1 LNPVLF
7 DAIAILICLF
17 GSAFFSGS
25 ETALTSLSQ
34 PEIQKLI
41 EDEGAAALKLWRDKP
56 IQVLT
61 AILIGNNLFN
71 VAGSALATDLAHR
84 VFDSGAI
91 AIATGGMTFL
101 LLTFG
106 EITPKSIAKH
116 WSVRLSG
123 TIMWA
128 LRVPYYVFWPATIFF
143 TKLTRWFMNRLGEDT
158 SEHFSYVTAEEI
170 EYLVDLGSREGSF
183 SEERE
188 RLLRSVFEFPDTI
201 VREVMVP
208 RTDMVALS
216 VDMDLDTI
224 VDILVDCGHSRIPVY
239 EDNLDEIQGLF
250 YAKDLIRM
258 VNSHGDEKEF
268 DLQAFIREPYFVPE
282 SKGIAELLSEFQA
295 ERMHMAVV
303 VDEFGGTAGLITL
316 EDIIEE
322 FFGDI
327 QDEYD
332 SERPQIIRVDDYRA
346 RVDARV
352 PIDEIEQFCGLELP
366 EHPDY
371 ESLGGFL
378 MAQSGTVPEVG
389 SEISWGHV
397 IFRVL
402 KADQKSVQTVEIE
415 TVDEPWE
422 SLGLDESTHP
432 ETAPTTP
439 DGDDGGDDEPEV
451 REMVS

>member
-1 LNPVLF
+1 M
-7 DAIAILICLF
+7 I

-34 PEIQKLI
+34 PQIQKLI
-41 EDEGAAALKLWRDKP
+41 EEEEAKALRLWRDQP

-71 VAGSALATDLAHR
+71 VAASALATDLAHR
-84 VFDSGAI
+84 VFQSGAV
-91 AIATGGMTFL
+91 AIATGGMTLL

-116 WSVRLSG
+116 WSVRLSP
-123 TIMWA
+123 TIVWF
-128 LRVPYYVFWPATIFF
+128 LRLPYYIFYPATVVF
-143 TKLTRWFMNRLGEDT
+143 TKLTRWFMGRLGDNPQ
-158 SEHFSYVTAEEI
+158 EHFSYVTAEEI

-183 SEERE
+183 TEERE

-216 VDMDLDTI
+216 VDMELDTI

-258 VNSHGDEKEF
+258 VNSHAENGKEF
-268 DLQAFIREPYFVPE
+268 DIQEFIREPYFVPE

-295 ERMHMAVV
+295 ERMHMAIV

-332 SERPQIIRVDDYRA
+332 SERPQIIRVDTHLARA
-346 RVDARV
+346 DARV

-366 EHPDY
+366 DHPDY

-389 SEISWGHV
+389 SEIDWDHV
-397 IFRVL
+397 VFRVL

-422 SLGLDESTHP
+422 NLGLEETTHP
-432 ETAPTTP
+432 EAPVP
-439 DGDDGGDDEPEV
+439 DTNPDVDQPDDDDDDEPEV
-451 REMVS
+451 RVVS

>member
-1 LNPVLF
+1 MIESIGIFV
-7 DAIAILICLF
+7 CLL

-34 PEIQKLI
+34 PQTQKLI
-41 EDEGAAALKLWRDKP
+41 EEDGATALKLWRDRP

-71 VAGSALATDLAHR
+71 ITASALATDLAQNILG
-84 VFDSGAI
+84 SEAPEAI
-91 AIATGGMTFL
+91 PIAVGVMTFL

-106 EITPKSIAKH
+106 EITPKSLAKQ
-116 WSVRLSG
+116 WAVRLAG
-123 TIMWA
+123 PIMA
-128 LRVPYYVFWPATIFF
+128 LMRLPYLLFYPATILF
-143 TKLTRWFMNRLGEDT
+143 TKMTRTFMTMLGDNPD
-158 SEHFSYVTAEEI
+158 EHFSYVTAEEI

-183 SEERE
+183 SEDRE
-188 RLLRSVFEFPDTI
+188 RLLRSVFEFPDTL

-208 RTDMVALS
+208 RTDMVAIS

-224 VDILVDCGHSRIPVY
+224 VDILGDCGHSRIPVF
-239 EDNLDEIQGLF
+239 EENVDEILGLF

-258 VNSHGDEKEF
+258 AKSDNEFEF
-268 DLQAFIREPYFVPE
+268 DIQEFIREPYFVPE

-295 ERMHMAVV
+295 ERMHMAIV

-332 SERPQIIRVDDYRA
+332 SERPQIIQVDTHRA
-346 RVDARV
+346 RADARV
-352 PIDEIEQFCGLELP
+352 PIDEVERFCGLELP

-378 MAQSGTVPEVG
+378 MAQAGSVPEVG
-389 SEISWGHV
+389 HEFTWDHV
-397 IFRVL
+397 VFRVL
-402 KADQKSVQTVEIE
+402 KADPKSVQTVEIE
-415 TVDEPWE
+415 TIDEPWE
-422 SLGLDESTHP
+422 ELGLEETTHP
-432 ETAPTTP
+432 N
-439 DGDDGGDDEPEV
+439 GDEDEPEI